1 MGAKLMTAKKLI
13 ALDIDGTMLDSRKRI
28 PPEVAEAV
36 RKAAAAGILLAFD
49 TGRAVPE
56 MDEMFAAFPEIRY
69 AVFASGAGIFDRET
83 NTAHGLRPL
92 PRDAVRCILAVARDK
107 DLMPQIVLTD
117 RDVIQDTHLENLEHF
132 NMGIYRPLYER
143 TMTLVADI
151 YGFVAENA
159 DQILKLNLY
168 HADPA
173 ERIRTRQQLRGE
185 AMPELE
191 LVYSEISSLECSAP
205 GVNKGTGLERLCRH
219 LDIPLSDCAAV
230 GDAENDL
237 PMLRAA
243 GLGIAMGN
251 AGPNLRTA
259 ADLTVADN
267 DHAGCAEAI
276 RAAMG
281 GFA

>member
-1 MGAKLMTAKKLI
+1 MTAKKLI

-36 RKAAAAGILLAFD
+36 REAAAAGIILAFA

-69 AVFASGAGIFDRET
+69 SVFASGAGIFDRQT

-92 PRDAVRCILAVARDK
+92 SRESVCCILAAAREK

-143 TMTLVADI
+143 TMTLTPDI
-151 YGFVAENA
+151 YGFAEENA
-159 DQILKLNLY
+159 DRILKLNLY

-173 ERIRTRQQLRGE
+173 ERVRTREQLSGE
-185 AMPELE
+185 SMPELE
-191 LVYSEISSLECSAP
+191 LVYSEISSLECSAS
-205 GVNKGTGLERLCRH
+205 GVSKGTGLERLCRH
-219 LDIPLSDCAAV
+219 LDIPLSDCVAV
-230 GDAENDL
+230 GDAENDI
-237 PMLRAA
+237 PMLRTA

-251 AGPNLRTA
+251 AALSVQA
-259 ADLTVADN
+259 AAGLTVADN

-276 RAAMG
+276 RAAMKMP
-281 GFA
+281 GFRR